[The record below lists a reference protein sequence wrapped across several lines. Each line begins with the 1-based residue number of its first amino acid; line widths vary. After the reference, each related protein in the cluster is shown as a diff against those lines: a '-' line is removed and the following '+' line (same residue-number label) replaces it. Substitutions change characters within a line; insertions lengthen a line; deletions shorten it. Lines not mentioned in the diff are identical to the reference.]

1 MAQKPGFLGANPEW
15 LRSYGGVNRAWSE
28 KPGFLNVM
36 FQEFRE
42 FVNKG
47 NAIDLAVGVVIGA
60 AFGKIV
66 DSLVNDI
73 VMPIVGL
80 VTGGVDFSSRF
91 VVLAGDAGTFATVA
105 EARAAGVPVLAYG
118 MFINTIVQL
127 FIIAFAIFLVVKQIN
142 RFRTPAKPA

>member
-1 MAQKPGFLGANPEW
+1 ML
-15 LRSYGGVNRAWSE
+15 
-28 KPGFLNVM
+28 
-36 FQEFRE
+36 QEFKE

-80 VTGGVDFSSRF
+80 VTGGIDFSSRF
-91 VVLAGDAGTFATVA
+91 VVLAANRGTFATVA
-105 EARAAGVPVLAYG
+105 QAREAGVPVLAYG
-118 MFINTIVQL
+118 IFINTIVQF
-127 FIIAFAIFLVVKQIN
+127 FIIAFSIFLVVRQIN
-142 RFRTPAKPA
+142 RFRTPPAKTA